1 MNQKKIL
8 YLLIAFLI
16 STLIIHFCHTSK
28 TTQTLDKII
37 YILFLTIILFIISTK
52 FLVNRENFS
61 EEEEQKMMMEEEGQI
76 QDTNKTKM
84 QRQRQR
90 QRERQRERQR
100 QRQRERQK
108 NKKMVNNQAQQM
120 LMEEEEQKMMME
132 EEEQKMMMEEE
143 EQKMMMEEEEQGMM
157 MEEEQRQDMIQEEEY
172 KDKKEEDAKKMSEED
187 TRPDTFKKSF
197 DNDNIFKGPVNI
209 NVSYRNNISDSN
221 LAKDDVNVVS
231 RNTLSRQRELSNQQ
245 NQNYNRS
252 QNQIQNQNY
261 SGSQL
266 VSDYSYLYPD
276 YGITTDSIWY
286 NPLPPPPPKIYI
298 PPGESSYNPNVVK
311 VPQKKVII
319 ERKETKEP
327 CPMMINKP
335 WSDYLSGDYK

>member
-61 EEEEQKMMMEEEGQI
+61 DKDEEEEEEEEEEEQKMMMEEEEEEQ
-76 QDTNKTKM
+76 KM
-84 QRQRQR
+84 
-90 QRERQRERQR
+90 
-100 QRQRERQK
+100 
-108 NKKMVNNQAQQM
+108 M
-120 LMEEEEQKMMME
+120 MEEEEQKQEMME

-143 EQKMMMEEEEQGMM
+143 EQKHEMMME
-157 MEEEQRQDMIQEEEY
+157 EEEY
-172 KDKKEEDAKKMSEED
+172 KDKKEEDAKKMSEEE

-231 RNTLSRQRELSNQQ
+231 RNTLSRQREFSNQQ
-245 NQNYNRS
+245 NRNYNRN
-252 QNQIQNQNY
+252 QNQNQNLNY

-311 VPQKKVII
+311 VPQKKVVI

>member
-1 MNQKKIL
+1 M
-8 YLLIAFLI
+8 I

-61 EEEEQKMMMEEEGQI
+61 DKDEEEEE
-76 QDTNKTKM
+76 
-84 QRQRQR
+84 
-90 QRERQRERQR
+90 
-100 QRQRERQK
+100 
-108 NKKMVNNQAQQM
+108 
-120 LMEEEEQKMMME
+120 EEEEQKMMME

-143 EQKMMMEEEEQGMM
+143 EQKQKMMME
-157 MEEEQRQDMIQEEEY
+157 EEEY
-172 KDKKEEDAKKMSEED
+172 KDKKEEDAKKMSEEE

-231 RNTLSRQRELSNQQ
+231 RNTLSRQREFSNQQ
-245 NQNYNRS
+245 NRNYNRN
-252 QNQIQNQNY
+252 QNQNQNLNY

-311 VPQKKVII
+311 VPQKKVVI

>member
-61 EEEEQKMMMEEEGQI
+61 EEEEEE
-76 QDTNKTKM
+76 
-84 QRQRQR
+84 QRQ
-90 QRERQRERQR
+90 E
-100 QRQRERQK
+100 
-108 NKKMVNNQAQQM
+108 
-120 LMEEEEQKMMME
+120 MME

-143 EQKMMMEEEEQGMM
+143 EQKQEMMEEEEQKQEMM
-157 MEEEQRQDMIQEEEY
+157 MEEEEY
-172 KDKKEEDAKKMSEED
+172 KDKKEEDAKKMSEEE

-231 RNTLSRQRELSNQQ
+231 RNTLSRQREFSNQQ
-245 NQNYNRS
+245 NRNYNRN
-252 QNQIQNQNY
+252 QNQNQNQNY

-311 VPQKKVII
+311 VPQKKVVI